1 MTWRNSLLA
10 LCLVLNGCSAI
21 HPHCF
26 ILILP
31 PLTGELGT
39 PQPATREQK
48 QRIIAGESAA
58 AVLNE
63 GRVGIG
69 GTLDWSKIALTADL
83 IRRGGRRYLKD
94 IVERFIINS
103 LLCFSD
109 ALFIFK
115 R

>member
-1 MTWRNSLLA
+1 MDAVPFTPLF
-10 LCLVLNGCSAI
+10 
-21 HPHCF
+21 HPHP
-26 ILILP
+26 P

-69 GTLDWSKIALTADL
+69 GTLDWSKIALTAAL
-83 IRRGGRRYLKD
+83 YSAGRQTLSPRYCGT
-94 IVERFIINS
+94 VYY
-103 LLCFSD
+103 
-109 ALFIFK
+109 
-115 R
+115 